1 MPQTSR
7 DVSTVSQNIVVNYE
21 ITEMNRLVETTH
33 QLNALTR
40 RVTAKVGGV
49 GCVVLLANTLFNVP
63 QPIRPQAPFIVTVS
77 DNTTSSRCDEQQLHI
92 TVRYSGVEDESGMA
106 LIRLRLPTGWYAG
119 HAEARRL
126 LRRYRTSK
134 VKRVELDGQ
143 NVEVYLDTISKV
155 RNEVYIVNIK
165 RKFVVNDLKPSVV
178 TVADYYRPE
187 LNQEVI

>member
-1 MPQTSR
+1 MENIPLNLNINIENIPQTSR
-7 DVSTVSQNIVVNYE
+7 YVSTGSQNIVVNYE

-49 GCVVLLANTLFNVP
+49 GCIVLLTNTLSNVP
-63 QPIRPQAPFIVTVS
+63 QPIRFQAPFIVTVS
-77 DNTTSSRCDEQQLHI
+77 DNTMSSRCDERQLHI
-92 TVRYSGVEDESGMA
+92 TVQYSGVEDESGMA

-143 NVEVYLDTISKV
+143 NVEVYLDSISKV
-155 RNEVYIVNIK
+155 QSEVYIVNIK
-165 RKFVVNDLKPSVV
+165 RKFCS
-178 TVADYYRPE
+178 E
-187 LNQEVI
+187 